1 MLMCFE
7 RKFTNYFIK
16 TKVLKVL
23 RIEKPTG
30 FAGWLKIRSKT
41 HSKEPRFILKT
52 QKKRYFSNFRL
63 LDYLSSALTVGYT
76 IFVELCRY
84 YFAVR
89 FQKIFE

>member
-1 MLMCFE
+1 MIAKKYPSIIQRKIQVLLMCFE

-52 QKKRYFSNFRL
+52 QKKTLFF
-63 LDYLSSALTVGYT
+63 
-76 IFVELCRY
+76 
-84 YFAVR
+84 
-89 FQKIFE
+89 